1 MLNQIEFKV
10 YGKYALFSDPLTR
23 IGGEKWSYQ
32 IPTYEALKGI
42 VKAVYWKPTLIWL
55 IDEVRI
61 MRPIRLVPKN
71 MKLIKYHEAGAD
83 LSVYTYLQDVEY
95 QVKAHFEWNMYRPD
109 MSKDRIDGKHYE
121 IARRMIDRG
130 GRRDIALGT
139 RECQG
144 YVEPCRFGEGKG
156 FYDQYGNT
164 SFGLMF
170 HGFNYPDETGKEELS
185 IRFWRPVMEN
195 GMIRFVR
202 PEACEIV
209 KHVRPMAACPPRS
222 SGLNDL
228 SLRE

>member
-1 MLNQIEFKV
+1 
-10 YGKYALFSDPLTR
+10 
-23 IGGEKWSYQ
+23 
-32 IPTYEALKGI
+32 
-42 VKAVYWKPTLIWL
+42 
-55 IDEVRI
+55 
-61 MRPIRLVPKN
+61 
-71 MKLIKYHEAGAD
+71 
-83 LSVYTYLQDVEY
+83 
-95 QVKAHFEWNMYRPD
+95 
-109 MSKDRIDGKHYE
+109 
-121 IARRMIDRG
+121 MIDRG

-144 YVEPCRFGEGKG
+144 YVEPCRFGEEKG

-195 GMIRFVR
+195 GTIRFMR
-202 PEACEIV
+202 PEECEIV

-228 SLRE
+228 SLGE